1 MAANLPGAHK
11 KTLGADNLGADK
23 NDDTRG
29 FVAEM
34 RRIDVMPHVA
44 YNTAHPGGGGRLF
57 RSVVIER

>member
-11 KTLGADNLGADK
+11 KTLGADK